1 MDEQEI
7 NKESEKSDDTKD
19 EGNKS
24 ELAKETDA
32 ANIAAERMEK
42 ATEELNAA
50 EAKRRL
56 GGIAEGGIQKEKPKE
71 ETPLEYRTRIDK
83 EIELGMHND

>member
-1 MDEQEI
+1 MVDE
-7 NKESEKSDDTKD
+7 KETKKEEPAPD
-19 EGNKS
+19 NAGEGDKS

-32 ANIAAERMEK
+32 ANAAAERMEK

-56 GGIAEGGIQKEKPKE
+56 GGVTEAGQTPEKKE
-71 ETPLEYRTRIDK
+71 ETPKEYRARIEK
-83 EIELGMHND
+83 EIQEGKHDD